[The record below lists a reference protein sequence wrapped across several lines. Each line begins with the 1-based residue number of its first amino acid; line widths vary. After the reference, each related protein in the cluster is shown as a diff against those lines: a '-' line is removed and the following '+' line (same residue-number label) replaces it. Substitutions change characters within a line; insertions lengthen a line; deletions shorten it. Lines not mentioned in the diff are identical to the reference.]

1 MRSLCRVCC
10 VQGQPDLS
18 RKYWKGGAGIALCCY
33 SARPWPVKIFTFRFW
48 VLRHENNHARRNRGA
63 YRSSIGNFALSQLEH
78 RCRRRGAAMPIR
90 RRPLGR
96 ALTAAILLV
105 GHAAASQSQ
114 TTPRAA
120 PAESGS
126 RHPGW
131 RATGRGAS
139 VPHSSTGH
147 VASEAAPTTGAP
159 APRDGAPRARQ
170 APRGGPGRHARVED

>member
-1 MRSLCRVCC
+1 
-10 VQGQPDLS
+10 
-18 RKYWKGGAGIALCCY
+18 
-33 SARPWPVKIFTFRFW
+33 
-48 VLRHENNHARRNRGA
+48 
-63 YRSSIGNFALSQLEH
+63 
-78 RCRRRGAAMPIR
+78 MPIR

-96 ALTAAILLV
+96 ALTAVILLA

-120 PAESGS
+120 PAESGY

-131 RATGRGAS
+131 QATGFRGASEAS

-159 APRDGAPRARQ
+159 APRES
-170 APRGGPGRHARVED
+170 RGGSSQSIDPIPINTYYMGPRPQ